1 MKFDDRKKTAQSNK
15 LEFLNS
21 KEDENVRLTNKLK
34 NLGFISIKCISAT
47 SKGNSFIAYLHNQKV
62 FIKQGYNNELVDH
75 LNRSAADRLENEFK
89 YLKKANQLIDSAKAI
104 SFIKDKTESF
114 LIEDFLEGYPLTDY
128 FRKGKY
134 YHQSKSERDDFIFK
148 LVDKLFLDIKT
159 LHKNGI
165 IFRDIS
171 PSNVV
176 VTNNGVVLIDYE
188 LANEISNLNPYIGAT
203 PGFFSVKEKGNE
215 RLSTARDTYGLGALI
230 FYMTTSVKPIF
241 TEEMTN
247 PDVVM
252 SKLKHIA
259 YSINSNNAFLLKLS
273 LLGISMMKTA
283 DISVLKYYERFQKI
297 EYWKNNQIQ
306 EFDKIDIYDNLKN
319 YLDFRTKQIIVKDN
333 KLINKITSFQHTQVL
348 SLNNGVLTNLL
359 LLKNLAKKYPK
370 YTYNNMTKILVEVNE
385 FYSKI
390 ENFDVHNLMCG
401 DVSLIYIIDWYN
413 SFFSKNSFLELKKVL
428 LNQLLNA
435 ELNTMYTGFMY
446 GLSGIGYTLSK
457 SYLISEDK
465 TELEIINRIKTI
477 LIGRIEISEN
487 KIVNIDSGRKGQ
499 VLKYRILNLGFGLA
513 GVGIF
518 LCQYLAIS
526 NDINTKKILK
536 LMYIY
541 LVKHKIVENDFVY
554 WKQSDFDSNFYPLL
568 FSGTAGI
575 GIFLEEYLKVMKNNS
590 NLQLK
595 GLINAISKTLLNTN
609 CIFTANMLQGAA
621 GIMLFAKLNKQ
632 NSALN
637 KRMFNIIMSL
647 SSKEKG
653 YVCWTDPARYN
664 MIDNTFLTGTAGI
677 YYVLTE

>member
-1 MKFDDRKKTAQSNK
+1 M
-15 LEFLNS
+15 
-21 KEDENVRLTNKLK
+21 
-34 NLGFISIKCISAT
+34 
-47 SKGNSFIAYLHNQKV
+47 
-62 FIKQGYNNELVDH
+62 
-75 LNRSAADRLENEFK
+75 
-89 YLKKANQLIDSAKAI
+89 
-104 SFIKDKTESF
+104 
-114 LIEDFLEGYPLTDY
+114 EGYPLTDY

-241 TEEMTN
+241 TEEITN

-306 EFDKIDIYDNLKN
+306 EFDKIDIYNNLKN

-428 LNQLLNA
+428 LNQLL
-435 ELNTMYTGFMY
+435 EL
-446 GLSGIGYTLSK
+446 L
-457 SYLISEDK
+457 
-465 TELEIINRIKTI
+465 R
-477 LIGRIEISEN
+477 
-487 KIVNIDSGRKGQ
+487 NIC
-499 VLKYRILNLGFGLA
+499 YN
-513 GVGIF
+513 
-518 LCQYLAIS
+518 
-526 NDINTKKILK
+526 LK
-536 LMYIY
+536 L
-541 LVKHKIVENDFVY
+541 
-554 WKQSDFDSNFYPLL
+554 
-568 FSGTAGI
+568 
-575 GIFLEEYLKVMKNNS
+575 
-590 NLQLK
+590 
-595 GLINAISKTLLNTN
+595 
-609 CIFTANMLQGAA
+609 
-621 GIMLFAKLNKQ
+621 
-632 NSALN
+632 
-637 KRMFNIIMSL
+637 
-647 SSKEKG
+647 
-653 YVCWTDPARYN
+653 
-664 MIDNTFLTGTAGI
+664 
-677 YYVLTE
+677 